1 MEKQRLEEFRSEGF
15 QFVKKMV
22 DVGDLVG
29 VSGGLKRT
37 EKGELSIM
45 VKNLKILT
53 KSIRPLPDKFHGLT
67 DIEKR

>member
-1 MEKQRLEEFRSEGF
+1 
-15 QFVKKMV
+15 MV